1 MKNTDVIPIAIY
13 RKRNQKKIKE
23 IVANELYISSET
35 GNTEFST
42 IVESLLNRD
51 DLTKS
56 ELRELE
62 SYIFSE
68 EISVEPS
75 SIEKVVNIMRNSS

>member
-1 MKNTDVIPIAIY
+1 MKNTDVIPIEIY
-13 RKRNQKKIKE
+13 RSRNEKKIQQ
-23 IVANELYISSET
+23 IVANELYISNET

-42 IVESLLNRD
+42 IVESLLSRD

-68 EISVEPS
+68 EYSVEAT
-75 SIEKVVNIMRNSS
+75 SIEKVINIMRNSS